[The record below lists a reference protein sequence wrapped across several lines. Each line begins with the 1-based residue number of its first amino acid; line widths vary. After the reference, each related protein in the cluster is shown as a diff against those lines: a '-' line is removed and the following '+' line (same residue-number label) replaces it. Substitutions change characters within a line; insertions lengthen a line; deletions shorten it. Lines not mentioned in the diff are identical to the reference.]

1 MNDAIE
7 KVGLGVDLLGGPEA
21 LATLRAIRSEMQAIA
36 TLGGRGGGRGND
48 PTTNIAGDIQTREK
62 LHAQSTKRMAE
73 DRIRTERRV
82 SQEEIDIMAKAAN
95 RKNDINAQV
104 RARAKQMREEERR
117 EQQRLLAEQAAAQQ
131 RALDQRRARVRA
143 YSQLPDIA
151 DRDLGS
157 QRRSFRRYRN
167 DPARDQQTNVFRSQ
181 LSEEI
186 QAQRNAIRERTRLV
200 AEQDALDKK
209 AFQSRQESLLRAKNL
224 EIERRS
230 FDERVLSRRIDAA
243 QLNRLPSSIRSELE
257 LDLAAQQLSARRNAD
272 AQRMLDIQAERAETT
287 ARRKA
292 ENEMKRVGQMAQYRN
307 LDLQTALQ
315 TIPLKDERRTTQ
327 ATARGILGSGAAD
340 AQVQD
345 YKNITQRRRQ
355 AQDEIVALSN
365 TRARALE
372 ENRPASIL
380 GIIDRQQEKVI
391 RNYQQLVTAE
401 RQFLA
406 GSGTA
411 RGGFGGGGTP
421 PPSSGGR
428 GPRTPE
434 RFGGRN
440 NPDELFNSGGFF
452 TSLDAVGRIT
462 RNIILYEVVSR
473 ASYGLTQY
481 IANSITAAK
490 TTVEYANALRFAT
503 ETAGGNV
510 EQNIRL
516 ADSLGNIGLSRQQG
530 RAAVTEAVRFAE
542 SRPEDT
548 GRLVSIVSNIAA
560 ERGGGIDRT
569 DELIEQLRRRES
581 KFYKRIFGKTVESI
595 YEDEAA
601 KTIDSR
607 TTSVANDPNLFI
619 GLKPEEFRTRK
630 QEIASYVAQM
640 NDASKEQAVF
650 NYILSQESKF
660 AGEAAERANTL
671 AGRLDKLNAS
681 LLNGQEGLGLFLT
694 DLKLFSNIADGLT
707 GKIGFLDKLRPAELG
722 RSGQQGTVS
731 EFDLQR
737 YGLESTTG
745 PRRRALDTID
755 TVAAPLALGALGV
768 GALALIGNRQA
779 NVSVQ
784 QRAYNDVLKTASTK
798 FGGDLSA
805 ATNEAI
811 YQAQQSRA
819 GLVTKIGTGLN
830 RVTTNLS
837 ATVFDTL
844 GQISRVTSSDRVT
857 ANLYR
862 QANLLRG
869 NVGIVGPSSL
879 SQAYQD
885 NVARFGTGGGV
896 AGGITGGV
904 IGAGIASLVADKITS
919 NQIVATGITILGGA
933 AGTAAGT
940 FLGNAAGAAIG
951 SRLTSVG
958 GIGALL
964 GGSVGGA
971 GALATGG
978 VVAGGLLTGY
988 GIGSVLEPILS
999 DVLGLPMKQVRED
1012 ERKFNQEVAAFS
1024 KYSLATRE
1032 RLQLQSDNRIRFR
1045 SNTGSLGLLTGA
1057 ELARSGNA
1065 IGDGRGGFQNYTQ
1078 VILPPLTDKQK
1089 VIEDIVK
1096 QRDRQLTEVLN
1107 NQGLTDID
1115 RQKRIDRINRESEQ
1129 AQFDARNPEDANY
1142 RADYRARQAGSIEAR
1157 LQKDKQEADAER
1169 NRRVQEMSGALS
1181 KLREA
1186 EQGSF
1191 RLVGDIA
1198 TSRVGDDNPYVKVL
1212 SEQIT
1217 IAERMKQQ
1225 WGFLGDAAVDY
1236 FTKLEQGA
1244 ARRQLNKL
1252 EFGSYITA
1260 SNLIGQSA
1268 RETADRN
1275 GPGLSRREQDY
1286 LDIQQAIVDRAVLIP
1301 TLWKQAA
1308 EVLGQDNLSPQ
1319 QVLSGRLNLI
1329 ADAFGVTGPRS
1340 FNVFGQ
1346 DITQRLNRFNAFG
1359 QSLGDLFDVQGRR
1372 NAFGQ
1377 SLTDPR
1383 VAQAFTSIGVGESP
1397 EVRNALQKSFADAIV
1412 DTFKDYTPQQI
1423 RQSGYKDYFVA
1434 ALGVQ
1439 GLNAERKIEER
1450 QQKALIGI
1458 REDAR
1463 LEAQLRADEQ
1473 FRQAQISKGYDP
1485 RDVGRESDAL
1495 LLARTD
1501 GIASKDLSL
1510 TQFTARQDALRRN
1523 AERQEQDRVD
1533 AQKAVQDGLAYQK
1546 EMNENIAAI
1555 RAAILGG
1562 DVSML
1567 VQVQND
1573 TQARIDQQNLQELA
1587 SGQYNVPLDQNGVES
1602 NPFSGS
1608 LTRYKRGGRK

>member
-1 MNDAIE
+1 MNNDAIE

-21 LATLRAIRSEMQAIA
+21 LTTLRAIRAEMTAIA
-36 TLGGRGGGRGND
+36 SLSGRGGGRGSD
-48 PTTNIAGDIQTREK
+48 PATNVAGDISTREK
-62 LHAQSTKRMAE
+62 LHAQANKRIAE
-73 DRIRTERRV
+73 DRIRAERRV

-95 RKNDINAQV
+95 RQIALKQQV
-104 RARAKQMREEERR
+104 AARAKQLREEERR

-131 RALDQRRARVRA
+131 RALAQRRDRIRA

-157 QRRSFRRYRN
+157 QRRAFRRYRN
-167 DPARDQQTNVFRSQ
+167 DEARDRNNPNDQTNIYRRQ
-181 LSEEI
+181 LAEEI
-186 QAQRNAIRERTRLV
+186 QGQRLAIRNQRANLEDQRRLQEQALVNKQNYFRRDTEIQKQAFREQQELYRQAGPTRSTYNDIQRKLYQNPREYYNSINPRGPVEPFKFQTRQPQRTFD
-200 AEQDALDKK
+200 EYPN
-209 AFQSRQESLLRAKNL
+209 RAKNFARQFAANPNIRYDSVMSDPRFDEDIKGAYRQFML
-224 EIERRS
+224 DNNLIAERRK
-230 FDERVLSRRIDAA
+230 
-243 QLNRLPSSIRSELE
+243 QELE
-257 LDLAAQQLSARRNAD
+257 AIRDRANTNKVNKEYNA
-272 AQRMLDIQAERAETT
+272 
-287 ARRKA
+287 
-292 ENEMKRVGQMAQYRN
+292 N
-307 LDLQTALQ
+307 QT
-315 TIPLKDERRTTQ
+315 
-327 ATARGILGSGAAD
+327 
-340 AQVQD
+340 
-345 YKNITQRRRQ
+345 RRQ
-355 AQDEIVALSN
+355 ALQFGDVGN
-365 TRARALE
+365 TPPL
-372 ENRPASIL
+372 
-380 GIIDRQQEKVI
+380 
-391 RNYQQLVTAE
+391 
-401 RQFLA
+401 
-406 GSGTA
+406 
-411 RGGFGGGGTP
+411 RGPNSGGGGNP
-421 PPSSGGR
+421 PNQPPR

-462 RNIILYEVVSR
+462 RNILLYEVVSR

-516 ADSLGNIGLSRQQG
+516 ADSLGSIGLSRQQG

-542 SRPEDT
+542 NRPEDT

-581 KFYKRIFGKTVESI
+581 KFYKRIFGRTVESI
-595 YEDEAA
+595 YEEEAA
-601 KTIDSR
+601 RVIDSR
-607 TTSVANDPNLFI
+607 TTNPADDPNLYI
-619 GLKPEEFRTRK
+619 GLKPNEFRTRK
-630 QEIASYVAQM
+630 QEIAEYVAQM
-640 NDASKEQAVF
+640 NDAAKEQSVF

-660 AGEAAERANTL
+660 AGEAAERSNTL
-671 AGRLDKLNAS
+671 AGRLDKLSAS

-694 DLKLFSNIADGLT
+694 DLKLFSNIADNLT
-707 GKIGFLDKLRPAELG
+707 GKIGFLDRLRPPELG
-722 RSGQQGTVS
+722 RTGQQGTVS
-731 EFDLQR
+731 EYDLQR
-737 YGLESTTG
+737 YGLEATTG

-755 TVAAPLALGALGV
+755 NLAGPVALTALSA
-768 GALALIGNRQA
+768 GALALVGNRQA
-779 NVSVQ
+779 NISLQ
-784 QRAYNDVLKTASTK
+784 QKAYNDVLKTASTK

-811 YQAQQSRA
+811 YQAQQTRA

-844 GQISRVTSSDRVT
+844 GRISQVTSNDRIT

-862 QANLLRG
+862 QANTLRG
-869 NVGIVGPSSL
+869 DIGVVGPSSL
-879 SQAYQD
+879 SQAYRD
-885 NVARFGTGGGV
+885 NLARYGTGGGV

-904 IGAGIASLVADKITS
+904 IGAGIASFIADKITS
-919 NQIVATGITILGGA
+919 NQIIATGITILGGA

-940 FLGNAAGAAIG
+940 FLGNAAGSALGGAV
-951 SRLTSVG
+951 TSAGGFGAFLRTAGAG
-958 GIGALL
+958 GIGALSGTAGISTL
-964 GGSVGGA
+964 GA
-971 GALATGG
+971 GALTAG
-978 VVAGGLLTGY
+978 VAGVGLLSGY
-988 GIGSVLEPILS
+988 GIGTLIEPIIS
-999 DVLGLPMKQVRED
+999 DILGLPAKQVRED
-1012 ERKFNQEVAAFS
+1012 DRKFKQEVASFS
-1024 KYSLATRE
+1024 RYSLAVRE
-1032 RLQLQSDNRIRFR
+1032 RLSLQQDNRIRFR
-1045 SNTGSLGLLTGA
+1045 SKTGSSNLVTGA

-1065 IGDGRGGFQNYTQ
+1065 IGDGRGGFENYTQ
-1078 VILPPLTDKQK
+1078 VILPPLSEKQK
-1089 VIEDIVK
+1089 VIEDILK
-1096 QRDRQLTEVLN
+1096 QRDRQITELLENPGLTEV
-1107 NQGLTDID
+1107 D
-1115 RQKRIDRINRESEQ
+1115 RQKRIDRVNSDSEQ
-1129 AQFDARNPEDANY
+1129 TLFDARNPEAANY
-1142 RADYRARQAGSIEAR
+1142 RAEYRARQAASIDAR
-1157 LQKDKQEADAER
+1157 LQKDRQEADEAR
-1169 NRRVQEMSGALS
+1169 NRRIQEMSNALS

-1198 TSRVGDDNPYVKVL
+1198 TSKVGDDNPYVKVL

-1217 IAERMKQQ
+1217 IAERMRQQ

-1252 EFGSYITA
+1252 EFGSYTTA
-1260 SNLIGQSA
+1260 SNLIGQSE
-1268 RETADRN
+1268 REIAERN
-1275 GPGLSRREQDY
+1275 GPGFSRREQDY
-1286 LDIQQAIVDRAVLIP
+1286 LDIQQAIVDRAILIP

-1308 EVLGQDNLSPQ
+1308 EVLGQDNLSTQ

-1439 GLNAERKIEER
+1439 GLNAERKIQER

-1501 GIASKDLSL
+1501 GIASKDLTL

-1523 AERQEQDRVD
+1523 AERQEQDRQE
-1533 AQKAVQDGLAYQK
+1533 AQKAVQEGLRYQQ
-1546 EMNENIAAI
+1546 EMNANIAAI

-1573 TQARIDQQNLQELA
+1573 TQARIDQQDLQELA

-1602 NPFSGS
+1602 NPYSGS